1 MGITII
7 KLIAA
12 FTMLLDHIAAVFGV
26 AGWCFFS
33 GEMLRNIGKI
43 AFPLFAFAIVNGW
56 YHTKDKQKYFSKI
69 ALFAAISQIPYS
81 LAFSTT
87 NTMPLEVGEKLYY
100 IGLSYKWTVLL
111 FFVVIILLNYCFMK
125 KNNIALEQYHI
136 ILFLLFLFNSVMVKI
151 NGIWVLYDTLNVLN
165 TFLCGLL
172 ILHHYEYIKKNS
184 IDKKCVCSVINSM
197 MFVLLCFFRA
207 DYGDYFAGIAL
218 VLLLYFAYGKK
229 VMGSI
234 VIIIWA
240 FVLYAVI
247 YTNLKNALFA
257 MLSIVFVLLYNEH
270 KLPRLKNFFY
280 IWYPFHILVIGIISV
295 IIKMGIKL

>member
-1 MGITII
+1 
-7 KLIAA
+7 
-12 FTMLLDHIAAVFGV
+12 
-26 AGWCFFS
+26 
-33 GEMLRNIGKI
+33 
-43 AFPLFAFAIVNGW
+43 
-56 YHTKDKQKYFSKI
+56 
-69 ALFAAISQIPYS
+69 
-81 LAFSTT
+81 
-87 NTMPLEVGEKLYY
+87 
-100 IGLSYKWTVLL
+100 
-111 FFVVIILLNYCFMK
+111 MK

-197 MFVLLCFFRA
+197 VFVLLCFFRA

-247 YTNLKNALFA
+247 YANLKNALFA